1 MTLKITQY
9 QPLFNM
15 LPNAQTVIPF
25 RLARTYEALFS
36 SIYANWKDGEGILRS
51 LQDFLGMKDIHNIDK
66 ILTAEQADSIFL
78 ACLALLG
85 KRNFMIA
92 DKTGVGK
99 GRILAGIARS
109 IFKRKKK
116 IIFITEKPALFH
128 DFWRD
133 LFDVQAHIFLLSN
146 DVFMLG
152 GEKVVINYPTPN
164 VVYCKSPTAKQA
176 AEWVEEKNT
185 NFKAVF
191 TTYSQITGVNGK
203 KRLEYL
209 CEFAK
214 DAYLFCD
221 EAHNSVGDTGV
232 VREQL
237 EKNALGVVY
246 SSATI
251 MNKAEHLRHFIREMN
266 IDLKKLPTNFIENL
280 AGVEDVY
287 ADFVGKILIKNGLML
302 RREHGYQMPHK
313 TLFLS
318 EQSEETLHRNM
329 ETFGH
334 FINDLMA
341 ARIAIAKSLNPQ
353 SAPRQI
359 NADFWLKYGGRID
372 RIVRTMLLLHTLPEA
387 ISKTCELVKKGNK
400 VALTMNSTFSSL
412 IESLNKKQTGNK
424 KFTLGEVLKSFV
436 DDLEVDYPDCK
447 NDEVL
452 AILRADLINFIDT
465 FDCFQMNLSII
476 DEIKEQV
483 GREINQDILEIS
495 GRNNCVQK
503 NQDGSMEWVRRTD
516 EQDRNQI
523 ANLFNNYTPENK
535 SHDVLVL
542 TSAGAAGGSFH
553 AGAKFTDQKPRIMI
567 ELERNPNSLQRE
579 QMFGR
584 INRAMQVS
592 LPKLGTYFPR
602 HLTAFRIADREQDK
616 LSLTRKLIASGA
628 ESEKWDLT
636 NDVAEWAARHF
647 LLNNPQVQQ
656 RIDIRLNRVRE
667 SPWDYPVL
675 SRLLSRSYF
684 LEKSEHD
691 NFLTILMKARDMHS
705 FVSDFHN
712 KVRVLDVNDIQAI
725 KTSRLLCLGKETDA
739 KVSVRERLRN
749 AAPDL
754 MMCHV
759 SLKTQHTVP
768 LIDESILERRGSPL
782 FGFLKFHAERTI
794 FDYKEQQR
802 ANKNMG
808 ILRNV
813 KIGDTLNF
821 MLDGCQFSGVV
832 TGAQT
837 DRELPYP
844 EFQVVK
850 LRLIPNRCDAVI
862 TNDNEVSLSL
872 NYLVVN
878 MALKLECLSKQESEA
893 NSGSLKNIQVQPHC
907 FTIALGH
914 PLIVAWLL
922 SLSGGALGRGEFI
935 VDDENGESYP
945 MLLLPSHRIDELR
958 YLFTEFV
965 PIIDEEHLNE
975 IINQNQDKHLYFSS
989 VDGQYTSTLS
999 PTENNCQIKVS
1010 SHLHS
1015 DFGAKVQ
1022 AKLAGLN
1029 FQKQYSEGT
1038 FQESVFYPKTT
1049 RRATLS
1055 TIFSYIHRN
1064 ATQLFVRVG

>member
-1 MTLKITQY
+1 MTSKITQY
-9 QPLFNM
+9 KPLFEM

-25 RLARTYEALFS
+25 RLASTYEAIFS
-36 SIYANWKDGEGILRS
+36 SIKDNWKEGQGILRS
-51 LQDFLGMKDIHNIDK
+51 LQEFLDIKDIHNIEK

-78 ACLALLG
+78 ACIALLG
-85 KRNFMIA
+85 RRNFMIA

-99 GRILAGIARS
+99 GRILAGIARN

-116 IIFITEKPALFH
+116 LIFITEKPALFH

-133 LFDVQAHIFLLSN
+133 LFDVQAHTFLLPN

-176 AEWVEEKNT
+176 TEWIDEKNT

-209 CEFAK
+209 CDFAK
-214 DAYLFCD
+214 EAYLFCD

-232 VREQL
+232 VRAQL
-237 EKNALGVVY
+237 EKSALGVVY

-266 IDLKKLPTNFIENL
+266 IDVQKLPANFIENL
-280 AGVEDVY
+280 AGVEDIY

-318 EQSEETLHRNM
+318 EERENLLHHNM

-334 FINDLMA
+334 FINDFMA
-341 ARIAIAKSLNPQ
+341 ARIAIAQSLFPQ
-353 SAPRQI
+353 AVPRQI

-372 RIVRTMLLLHTLPEA
+372 RIVRTMLLLNTLPEA
-387 ISKTCELVKKGNK
+387 IAKTCELVKKGNK

-412 IESLNKKQTGNK
+412 IESLNKKQTDNK

-436 DDLEVDYPDCK
+436 DDLEVDFPDCK
-447 NDEVL
+447 NNEVF
-452 AILRADLINFIDT
+452 AILRADLMNFIDT
-465 FDCFQMNLSII
+465 SDCFQMNLSVI

-483 GREINQDILEIS
+483 GREINQDVLEIS

-503 NQDGSMEWVRRTD
+503 NQDGSMVWVRRTD

-523 ANLFNNYTPENK
+523 ANLFNNYTPERK
-535 SHDVLVL
+535 SHDVLIL

-553 AGAKFTDQKPRIMI
+553 AGAKFTDQKPRIML

-636 NDVAEWAARHF
+636 NDAAEWAARHF

-656 RIDIRLNRVRE
+656 RIDIRLNRMRE
-667 SPWDYPVL
+667 SAWDYPVL

-691 NFLTILMKARDMHS
+691 CFLAMLMKARDIHQL
-705 FVSDFHN
+705 VSDFHN
-712 KVRVLDVNDIQAI
+712 KVRVLNVNDIQAI
-725 KTSRLLCLGKETDA
+725 KTNRLLCLGKETDV
-739 KVSVRERLRN
+739 KVSVRERLKK
-749 AAPDL
+749 ATPDL

-759 SLKTQHTVP
+759 SLKETHTTP
-768 LIDESILERRGSPL
+768 LIDESLLEQRSTPL
-782 FGFLKFHAERTI
+782 FKFLKFFADRTI
-794 FDYKEQQR
+794 FDFKEQQR
-802 ANKNMG
+802 ANRNMG
-808 ILRNV
+808 ILRNM
-813 KIGDTLNF
+813 KIGDTLSF

-837 DRELPYP
+837 DTDLPYP
-844 EFQVVK
+844 EFQAVK

-862 TNDNEVSLSL
+862 THDNEVLLSL

-878 MALKLECLSKQESEA
+878 IALKLECLSERESEA
-893 NSGSLKNIQVQPHC
+893 NSGSLKNIQAQPHN
-907 FTIALGH
+907 FTIAVGH

-922 SLSGGALGRGEFI
+922 SLSGGALGRGEFV
-935 VDDENGESYP
+935 VDAENEESYP
-945 MLLLPSHRIDELR
+945 MLILPNHRVDELR
-958 YLFTEFV
+958 YLFMEFSPV
-965 PIIDEEHLNE
+965 LDEEHLQG
-975 IINQNQDKHLYFSS
+975 IINSNQEKTLHFSD
-989 VDGQYTSTLS
+989 VNGQYTCTLS
-999 PTENNCQIKVS
+999 P
-1010 SHLHS
+1010 
-1015 DFGAKVQ
+1015 
-1022 AKLAGLN
+1022 
-1029 FQKQYSEGT
+1029 
-1038 FQESVFYPKTT
+1038 T

-1055 TIFSYIHRN
+1055 TLFSCIRTN
-1064 ATQLFVRVG
+1064 ATQLFFRVE